1 MSRRRRI
8 AIVVALVA
16 VPVALLAAGSGA
28 GLRVNLS
35 PSYPLGLWRIHALHR
50 DVRVGDLVFICPP
63 LTASFDLA
71 FERGYIRPGLCPGRR
86 SPLIKTVVALPGQ
99 SIRIGSLVTIDG
111 RSLPN
116 SDLQPVDGAGR
127 QLRPFAGG
135 FVPAGML
142 FIHSDYEGSY
152 DSRYFGPIPA
162 EGVLGLA
169 EPVLTFEP

>member
-8 AIVVALVA
+8 VVVAALA
-16 VPVALLAAGSGA
+16 SFPIALLAAGYGA

-71 FERGYIRPGLCPGRR
+71 FARGYIRSGLCPGWR
-86 SPLIKTVVALPGQ
+86 SPLIKTVVAMPEQTIG
-99 SIRIGSLVTIDG
+99 IGSSVTIDG
-111 RSLPN
+111 HPLPN

-127 QLRPFAGG
+127 ALTPFDGG
-135 FVPAGML
+135 IVPAGML
-142 FIHSDYEGSY
+142 FLHSDFEGSY

-162 EGVLGLA
+162 QGVLGLA
-169 EPVLTFEP
+169 KPVLTFKP

>member
-8 AIVVALVA
+8 VIVAALA
-16 VPVALLAAGSGA
+16 SFPIALFAAGYGV

-35 PSYPLGLWRIHALHR
+35 PSYPLGLWDIRALDR

-63 LTASFDLA
+63 LTTTFDLA
-71 FERGYIRPGLCPGRR
+71 FERGYIRPGLCPGWR

-99 SIRIGSLVTIDG
+99 EIEIASSVTIDG
-111 RSLPN
+111 QQLPN

-135 FVPAGML
+135 VVPAGML
-142 FIHSDYEGSY
+142 FLHSDNKGSY
-152 DSRYFGPIPA
+152 DSRYIGPIPA
-162 EGVLGLA
+162 SGLLGLA

>member
-1 MSRRRRI
+1 MSRRRH
-8 AIVVALVA
+8 IVIVAALASFPMV
-16 VPVALLAAGSGA
+16 LLAAGYGA

-35 PSYPLGLWRIHALHR
+35 PSYPLGLWRIQALHH

-71 FERGYIRPGLCPGRR
+71 FERGYIRSGLCPGWR

-99 SIRIGSLVTIDG
+99 EIEIASSVTIDG
-111 RSLPN
+111 QPLPS

-127 QLRPFAGG
+127 QLRPFGG
-135 FVPAGML
+135 GVVPTGML
-142 FIHSDYEGSY
+142 FLHSDYEGSY

-162 EGVLGLA
+162 KGVLGLA
-169 EPVLTFEP
+169 GPILAYEP